1 MITRS
6 APGGC
11 ALPGSTPTARSMY
24 TAPGHFSAARR
35 TECLLMSG
43 PPCGLNHRKA
53 SPLHRDSRFRESLCF
68 SFAIVSRRVSGSLL
82 LPAATG
88 SRPPQCQH
96 RTGRSRHET
105 AERHSPETVYCLF
118 LSAEITDLS
127 KLFNPSRTPGLRE
140 HCSGSAAEKLP
151 FPIPSIRCSFP
162 IYIPAASR
170 PHCGI
175 RLFRRESLCI
185 LLPVRFFHFRMG
197 YFCIVV

>member
-24 TAPGHFSAARR
+24 TAPEHFSAARR

-43 PPCGLNHRKA
+43 PPCGLNHRKS

-88 SRPPQCQH
+88 SRRPQCQH
-96 RTGRSRHET
+96 RTGRNGHET
-105 AERHSPETVYCLF
+105 AKRHSPETVYCLF

>member
-11 ALPGSTPTARSMY
+11 VPPVSTPTARSMY
-24 TAPGHFSAARR
+24 TAPGHFSAAWR

-88 SRPPQCQH
+88 SRPPQRQH
-96 RTGRSRHET
+96 RTGRNGHET

-140 HCSGSAAEKLP
+140 HCSGSAAERSP
-151 FPIPSIRCSFP
+151 FPLPSIHYYFP
-162 IYIPAASR
+162 TCIPAASR

-185 LLPVRFFHFRMG
+185 FYLSVFFHFRVG
-197 YFCIVV
+197 YLCIVV